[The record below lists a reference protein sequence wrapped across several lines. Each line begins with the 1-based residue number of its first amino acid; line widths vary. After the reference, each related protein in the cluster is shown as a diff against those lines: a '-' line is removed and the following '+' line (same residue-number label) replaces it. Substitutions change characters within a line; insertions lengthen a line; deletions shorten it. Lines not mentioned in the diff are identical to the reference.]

1 MHSNIMK
8 QTFYDQLTQ
17 ACDALS
23 LTPTVQQKERLLEY
37 LSQII
42 KWNKTYNLTAI
53 RLPEQ
58 ALVQHI
64 FDGLAVIQPIQQY
77 LFEREPPSKKKI
89 LDVGSGAGLP
99 GVVIAIMVPEVSV
112 TCIDTVEKK
121 MTFVRQVSGVLGLT
135 NLQAIHQRVE
145 LYESESYDV
154 VISRAFASLQDFATL
169 AGQRTN
175 VEGRLVAMKGKKP
188 KDEILKLEKQTT
200 WCAESIQTLT
210 VPQLNAQRC
219 LVWLKRK
226 GTQ

>member
-1 MHSNIMK
+1 MQSKIIE

-23 LTPTVQQKERLLEY
+23 LTPTVQQKKQLLEY

-64 FDGLAVIQPIQQY
+64 FDGLDVIQPLIQF
-77 LFEREPPSKKKI
+77 LFERELPSKKKV

-99 GVVIAIMVPEVSV
+99 GVVIAIMAPEVVV

-145 LYESESYDV
+145 LYESEPYDV

-169 AGQRTN
+169 AGKRTTA
-175 VEGRLVAMKGKKP
+175 EGRLVAMKGKEP
-188 KDEILKLEKQTT
+188 NEEIFKLEEQTT

-210 VPQLNAQRC
+210 VPQLSAQRC